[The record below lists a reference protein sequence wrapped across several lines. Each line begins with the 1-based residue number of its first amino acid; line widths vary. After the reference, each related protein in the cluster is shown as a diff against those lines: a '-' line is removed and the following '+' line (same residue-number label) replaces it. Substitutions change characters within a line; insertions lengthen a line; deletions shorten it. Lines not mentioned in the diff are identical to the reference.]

1 MTEPT
6 FKRPELEDKEIISSY
21 FEKAQSRSCERT
33 FVNVYLWSRH
43 YKVQYAI
50 IEDTL
55 VFRDSGKNLSFTY
68 PAGEPENVK
77 KALEFLM
84 EYCKEK
90 DVPFILYNVTP
101 HMFAQLDKWYPK
113 KFFIEYNEIWQIM
126 CMRRRNL
133 LLWQEKS
140 FMGSGIISINSRLF
154 IRIGAM
160 SR

>member
-1 MTEPT
+1 M
-6 FKRPELEDKEIISSY
+6 
-21 FEKAQSRSCERT
+21 
-33 FVNVYLWSRH
+33 NVYLWSRH

-113 KFFIEYNEIWQIM
+113 KFLSSITEIWQIM

-133 LLWQEKS
+133 LLWQEKAS
-140 FMGSGIISINSRLF
+140 WEAESYQ
-154 IRIGAM
+154 
-160 SR
+160 

>member
-1 MTEPT
+1 MYIYGQDIT
-6 FKRPELEDKEIISSY
+6 
-21 FEKAQSRSCERT
+21 
-33 FVNVYLWSRH
+33 
-43 YKVQYAI
+43 KVQYAI

-113 KFFIEYNEIWQIM
+113 KFFILSTF
-126 CMRRRNL
+126 R
-133 LLWQEKS
+133 
-140 FMGSGIISINSRLF
+140 
-154 IRIGAM
+154 
-160 SR
+160 

>member
-1 MTEPT
+1 ML
-6 FKRPELEDKEIISSY
+6 R
-21 FEKAQSRSCERT
+21 
-33 FVNVYLWSRH
+33 
-43 YKVQYAI
+43 
-50 IEDTL
+50 
-55 VFRDSGKNLSFTY
+55 
-68 PAGEPENVK
+68 

-113 KFFIEYNEIWQIM
+113 KFFIEYNRDLADYVYETEK
-126 CMRRRNL
+126 L
-133 LLWQEKS
+133 ASLAGKS

>member
-113 KFFIEYNEIWQIM
+113 KFFIEYNRDLADYVYET
-126 CMRRRNL
+126 
-133 LLWQEKS
+133 EKLAS
-140 FMGSGIISINSRLF
+140 LAGKASWEAESYQ
-154 IRIGAM
+154 
-160 SR
+160 